1 MRTLVVGQRVREKLT
16 PKRFHA
22 PSLDVLNF
30 LVADVTGA
38 LGPYITVFLVTDRH
52 WALSNAGLVST
63 LGGWLGLAVQTP
75 LGALLDATQRK
86 RGLLAAA
93 LAVLGLGAPVIAL
106 WPAFWAVLASN
117 AAMQMVG
124 GLFGPAVAALTVGLF
139 ARRDLARRMGR
150 NAAFMRGGN
159 LSIAVLAG
167 VVAWYFSARD
177 VFLMVPVIAI
187 LAIVAALSVP
197 HTAIDLRRARG
208 LRSGEK
214 EQGGP
219 AHWRV
224 LLRSRPLVVFG
235 LCSLMIEFADP
246 PLLTLAAQRLGA
258 SHAGLGVVMTSAC
271 IAAQQA
277 GMLPAAILVGRWAD
291 RVGHRLLLLAG
302 FAIVAVQGVLTSLGI
317 GPYWL
322 ISLQVF
328 GGIGV
333 GLFSALTPLLLAD
346 VMEGTGRYNL
356 AQGAVA
362 TLSSLGATSSGLASE
377 VVVAG
382 LGYDAAFL
390 GCAAVAGAAF
400 ALLWFLMP
408 ETRPD
413 LG

>member
-1 MRTLVVGQRVREKLT
+1 MRTLVAAQRAREKLT
-16 PKRFHA
+16 PKRFRA
-22 PSLDVLNF
+22 PSLDALNF
-30 LVADVTGA
+30 LIADVTGA
-38 LGPYITVFLVTDRH
+38 LGPYITVYLVTDRH

-86 RGLLAAA
+86 RGLLATA
-93 LAVLGLGAPVIAL
+93 LAVLALGALVIAL
-106 WPAFWAVLASN
+106 WPAFWTVLAAN

-124 GLFGPAVAALTVGLF
+124 GLLGPAVAALTVGLF
-139 ARRDLARRMGR
+139 ARRDLTRRMGR
-150 NAAFMRGGN
+150 NAAFMRAGN
-159 LSIAVLAG
+159 LSIAALAG
-167 VVAWYFSARD
+167 LVAWHFSARD
-177 VFLMVPVIAI
+177 VFLMVPVIATM
-187 LAIVAALSVP
+187 AIVAALSVP

-214 EQGGP
+214 EQDGP

-235 LCSLMIEFADP
+235 VCSLMIEFAAP

-258 SHAGLGVVMTSAC
+258 THAGLGVVMTSGC
-271 IAAQQA
+271 VAAQQA
-277 GMLPAAILVGRWAD
+277 GMLPAAIVVGRWAD
-291 RVGHRLLLLAG
+291 QLGHRLLLLTG
-302 FAIVAVQGVLTSLGI
+302 FAIVVLQGVLTSLGT
-317 GPYWL
+317 GPYL
-322 ISLQVF
+322 IIGLQVV
-328 GGIGV
+328 GGVGI

-362 TLSSLGATSSGLASE
+362 TLRSLGATTSGLVSE

-382 LGYDAAFL
+382 LGYDAVFL
-390 GCAAVAGAAF
+390 GCAAVAGAAL
-400 ALLWFLMP
+400 ALLWFVMP

-413 LG
+413 LS